1 METLHF
7 EEAIERLPKRARYV
21 LMRRYGLGD
30 RGHATL
36 AELAAELGL
45 SRERIRQLQR
55 QAENT
60 LKTDRRV
67 VGSSGEHDPKGHG
80 THDPTLFRATNR
92 PVG

>member
-1 METLHF
+1 
-7 EEAIERLPKRARYV
+7 
-21 LMRRYGLGD
+21 
-30 RGHATL
+30 L
-36 AELAAELGL
+36 AEELGL

-67 VGSSGEHDPKGHG
+67 VGSFGERDSKGYA
-80 THDPTLFRATNR
+80 TCDLPLFRATNT